1 MLHALRSLFVV
12 TSGIA
17 VAIVLFA
24 GCEPVLPEDTS
35 TDAGHVESYVGSYI
49 AVGRSV
55 EATLDVSRDRFTM
68 VALNLGSVA
77 AVRGRAAASS
87 GPAWYIVDG
96 KVTPHGGGVQFE
108 VTGTEINRASS
119 DTGCAPIL
127 VPDGSGVHDA
137 AVGEL
142 LECLG
147 VEQKV
152 SAERLDPRYMAVG
165 SWVSIRQRP
174 SSVELGFTI
183 NSDGSAVLKQ
193 NFHIH
198 ETLDFF
204 EFTMGVKLTA
214 TTLAF
219 KPITAVRG
227 VLKDGTEVDGAEY
240 LDYYNEQIDAYR
252 DHVVIHYTVTEAFM
266 SWDHEVFGA
275 DSPFAEPIEVL
286 RFVRIN

>member
-1 MLHALRSLFVV
+1 M
-12 TSGIA
+12 
-17 VAIVLFA
+17 
-24 GCEPVLPEDTS
+24 
-35 TDAGHVESYVGSYI
+35 
-49 AVGRSV
+49 
-55 EATLDVSRDRFTM
+55 
-68 VALNLGSVA
+68 
-77 AVRGRAAASS
+77 
-87 GPAWYIVDG
+87 
-96 KVTPHGGGVQFE
+96 QFE

-152 SAERLDPRYMAVG
+152 SAKRLDPRYMAVG

-174 SSVELGFTI
+174 SSLELGFTI

-214 TTLAF
+214 TTLALQ
-219 KPITAVRG
+219 PITAIRAVMR
-227 VLKDGTEVDGAEY
+227 DGSEVDGVEY
-240 LDYYNEQIDAYR
+240 LDYYNEQIDAHR
-252 DHVVIHYTVTEAFM
+252 DHLVIHYTVTEAFM
-266 SWDHEVFGA
+266 SWDYEVFGA
-275 DSPFAEPIEVL
+275 DSPFDGPLEVL